1 VGGVGAFADVRVT
14 AGRGC
19 RGLSVFTTRRADEEC
34 SHWQTPAPTLYGSHK
49 GPVATT
55 RVELGGEGSA
65 SLLLAFFHPALC
77 LICKSITKLIIKLI
91 WPFGMGGGPD
101 RAGPGR
107 SSGAAVAEG
116 RPRYTALLVVGVTR
130 TERRIDIISLFNRC
144 IHL

>member
-1 VGGVGAFADVRVT
+1 MGGVGAFADVRVT

-101 RAGPGR
+101 RAGPQLGR
-107 SSGAAVAEG
+107 RRRGGATKIHG
-116 RPRYTALLVVGVTR
+116 SPRRGSDEDGAT
-130 TERRIDIISLFNRC
+130 D
-144 IHL
+144 